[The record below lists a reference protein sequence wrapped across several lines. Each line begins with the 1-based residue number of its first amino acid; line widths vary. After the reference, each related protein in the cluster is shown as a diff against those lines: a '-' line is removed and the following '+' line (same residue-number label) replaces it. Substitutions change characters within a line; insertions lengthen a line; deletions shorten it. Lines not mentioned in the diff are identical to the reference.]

1 MKSIKR
7 KGYKAISAGAVTL
20 ETVGKP
26 GMKSLHNLA
35 LEGSHQIYDSIDMAL
50 DEIERGSYRKL
61 SWFTRSVKVISHGI
75 RKLTDVG
82 LGASYRS
89 QMEDFNMIE
98 QGMTLYQKDLE
109 EYFESQGID
118 V

>member
-1 MKSIKR
+1 MKSVKR
-7 KGYKAISAGAVTL
+7 KGYKAISAGATTL

-26 GMKSLHNLA
+26 GLRGIHNMA

-61 SWFTRSVKVISHGI
+61 GWLTRSVKAISHGI
-75 RKLTDVG
+75 KYLTDVS

-89 QMEDFNMIE
+89 
-98 QGMTLYQKDLE
+98 
-109 EYFESQGID
+109 
-118 V
+118 